1 MATKASAFLYN
12 GLGGMYVQFHT
23 VILRYLEMELKSPFT
38 TSFGT
43 MKTRPVILVEV
54 IDQDGVRGWGEGVA
68 FSAPWYTEETIETT
82 WHMLEAFLIPL
93 LFQAPVYHPDELRDR
108 FSLIRRNYMA
118 KAALEGAVWDA
129 FAKRHHMPLHVA
141 LGGEKQE
148 VDVGVSIGIQP
159 ITNTLKRIEQALAE
173 GYKRIKIKIKPGW
186 DVDVVRE
193 IRHHFPHV
201 PLMVDANSAYSLCDI
216 DRLKAL
222 DDYELLMIEQPLAVD
237 DIVDHAKLQAKLQTP
252 ICLDES
258 ICSYEDAKRAI
269 ELKSCRV
276 INIKIGR
283 VGGLTEA
290 KRIHDLCQQHHIPV
304 WCGGMLEGGV
314 GRAHSIALAT
324 LPHFSLPSDT
334 AASANYWER
343 DFIEPEVTVHRGRIF
358 VQKQP
363 GIGYAVNLAEV
374 ERRIVRSKIYKCA
387 KG

>member
-1 MATKASAFLYN
+1 
-12 GLGGMYVQFHT
+12 MYVQINT
-23 VILRYLEMELKSPFT
+23 VILRYLEIELKSPFT

-43 MKTRPVILVEV
+43 MKKRPVLLVEV
-54 IDQDGVRGWGEGVA
+54 MDEHGVRGWGEGVA
-68 FSAPWYTEETIETT
+68 FAAPWYTEETIETM

-93 LFQAPVYHPDELRDR
+93 LFQAPVHHPDELRER
-108 FSLIRRNYMA
+108 FSIVRRNYMA
-118 KAALEGAVWDA
+118 KAALEGAVWDL
-129 FAKRHHMPLHVA
+129 FAKRRHIPLHVA
-141 LGGEKQE
+141 LGGEKKE

-159 ITNTLKRIEQALAE
+159 ITDLLKRMEQALIE
-173 GYKRIKIKIKPGW
+173 GYRRVKIKIKPGW
-186 DVDVVRE
+186 DVDVVRAV
-193 IRHHFPHV
+193 RHHFPDI
-201 PLMVDANSAYSLCDI
+201 PLMVDANSAYSLRDI
-216 DRLKAL
+216 DRLQAL

-237 DIVDHAKLQAKLQTP
+237 DIVDHAKLQAKLKTP

-290 KRIHDLCQQHHIPV
+290 KRIHDLCQQHDLPV

-334 AASANYWER
+334 AASANYWDR
-343 DFIEPEVTVHRGRIF
+343 DFITPEVTVRDGRIF
-358 VQKQP
+358 VRHES
-363 GIGYAVNLAEV
+363 GIGYEVDVPEV
-374 ERRIVRSKIYKCA
+374 EKRTVRSKICKRSR
-387 KG
+387 G